1 MGHAGYERSI
11 VSHRHRRA
19 GDRNRRIPDR
29 DGRLSQSGGWV
40 DPDEGKFRR
49 TPRHGSANARDCH
62 LPPKRLPPRV
72 TQIDIDHILLIEE
85 IRQLLEAAEQVGN
98 VRASDLAEIAET

>member
-1 MGHAGYERSI
+1 M
-11 VSHRHRRA
+11 
-19 GDRNRRIPDR
+19 
-29 DGRLSQSGGWV
+29 DGLTRTRKS
-40 DPDEGKFRR
+40 RR

-85 IRQLLEAAEQVGN
+85 IRQLLEAAEQVGTM
-98 VRASDLAEIAET
+98 RASDLAEIAETYELGLEQDAVLRGSTSVRSRSSSSRPTPRRS